1 MGHHHHHGPHAHHH
15 HSETSSRRIGMAFW
29 LNFFFTIIEFIGGV
43 LTNSTAIIA
52 DAVHDLG
59 DSLSLGLAWILNKLG
74 AKQAT
79 VGFTYGYKRFSL
91 LGALINALVLLAG
104 STWVLFEAVPRL
116 ADPVMPNTEGMIYLA
131 ILGVVVNGYAAFKL
145 SGGKTLNERVLNW
158 HLLEDVLGWVAV
170 LIGAIVMHFVYL
182 PIIDPLLSIAFTA
195 FILINVVRNLIET
208 LRLFSQANPNPELFE
223 KIETALKTV
232 SGVANIHHLHLWSL
246 DGESHVLT
254 AHVELANDFE
264 SSGDYLHVKTAIND
278 ALSEFQLYHTTI
290 ELEFLSESCRIT
302 EDAEHPQH

>member
-1 MGHHHHHGPHAHHH
+1 MGHHHGHHHHHHGDAS
-15 HSETSSRRIGMAFW
+15 SERIGLAFW

-59 DSLSLGLAWILNKLG
+59 DSLSLGLAWLLNKLG
-74 AKQAT
+74 AKRAT
-79 VGFTYGYKRFSL
+79 TGFTYGYKRFSL
-91 LGALINALVLLAG
+91 LGALINAIVLIAG
-104 STWVLFEAVPRL
+104 STWVLFEAIPRL
-116 ADPVMPNTEGMIYLA
+116 TDPVMPNTEGMIYLA

-170 LIGAIVMHFVYL
+170 LIGAIVMTFVDW

-195 FILINVVRNLIET
+195 FILLNVVRNLIET
-208 LRLFSQANPNPELFE
+208 LKLFSQANPNPKLYQDVQDA
-223 KIETALKTV
+223 IRDV
-232 SGVANIHHLHLWSL
+232 DQVADIHHMHLWSL

-254 AHVELANDFE
+254 AHVELKDDFNNAE
-264 SSGDYLHVKTAIND
+264 HYLAVKEAINQ
-278 ALSEFQLYHTTI
+278 AVSRFEIFHTTI
-290 ELEFLSESCRIT
+290 ELEFKSEACRL
-302 EDAEHPQH
+302 D

>member
-1 MGHHHHHGPHAHHH
+1 MGHHHHHGPHAHHD
-15 HSETSSRRIGMAFW
+15 HSETSSTRIGLAFW
-29 LNFFFTIIEFIGGV
+29 LNFVFTIIEFIGGV

-59 DSLSLGLAWILNKLG
+59 DSLSLGLAWVLNKLG
-74 AKQAT
+74 AKQST
-79 VGFTYGYKRFSL
+79 VGFTYGFKRFSL

-104 STWVLFEAVPRL
+104 STWVLFEAIPRL

-170 LIGAIVMHFVYL
+170 LVGAIVMHFVYL
-182 PIIDPLLSIAFTA
+182 PIIDPLLSITFTL

-208 LRLFSQANPNPELFE
+208 LKLFSQANPSPELYQQVQHALE
-223 KIETALKTV
+223 EIEE
-232 SGVANIHHLHLWSL
+232 VAAIHHLHLWSM

-254 AHVELANDFE
+254 AHIELDRDLLDSE
-264 SSGDYLHVKTAIND
+264 HYLAVKARINQT
-278 ALSEFQLYHTTI
+278 LGQFKLFHTTI
-290 ELEFLSESCRIT
+290 ELEFMSESCRL
-302 EDAEHPQH
+302 AE